1 MQITLSCVCMES
13 LLCGVSADNEFG
25 CSAPRW
31 KCPSSFS
38 TFSSAK
44 CLEILEMSQNVWK
57 CWEMFP
63 ALKWGKEDHYLIFVP
78 KLVAATTKP
87 PQKGVK
93 RENPFSVQTLST
105 ASQKIQK
112 YSCTEIQ
119 KLLSTDSVNCFTENT
134 NKSTLP

>member
-1 MQITLSCVCMES
+1 MYAWNPFSV
-13 LLCGVSADNEFG
+13 VSALTTNLAAQLPDGN
-25 CSAPRW
+25 ARA
-31 KCPSSFS
+31 SSFS

-105 ASQKIQK
+105 A
-112 YSCTEIQ
+112 
-119 KLLSTDSVNCFTENT
+119 
-134 NKSTLP
+134 